1 MNGVSMLTFS
11 FQQMMNQNQLT
22 IPKKKRFALIVAYLC
37 KNKGK
42 TMAGIDNLV
51 HFEKGK
57 SGNPNGRPKGVQN
70 SKTRLLR
77 LLELVQKRRNP
88 ITGEDEDFTVL
99 ELMDMQM
106 ISKALKG
113 DQRAYEAVVDRLEG
127 KPKQTTDITAD
138 IKGNVQITIEPDA
151 DCQPIKD

>member
-1 MNGVSMLTFS
+1 MANE
-11 FQQMMNQNQLT
+11 QNL
-22 IPKKKRFALIVAYLC
+22 IPAKKGEVR
-37 KNKGK
+37 
-42 TMAGIDNLV
+42 
-51 HFEKGK
+51 
-57 SGNPNGRPKGVQN
+57 NPNGRGKGVQN

-77 LLELVQKRRNP
+77 LLELVQKKKNP
-88 ITGEDEDFTVL
+88 ITGEEEEFTVL

-106 ISKALKG
+106 IAKALKG